1 MQIRSLSHEIRAEN
15 VPAYPPNTREQFDQW
30 GSVWPLNFRPPAGN
44 ASTLCSVHQAISP
57 SDSFF
62 FWGGG
67 RAGGLKALSAFSD
80 SELASMKEHMAS
92 CISLAKAAFSEGY
105 SAVGA
110 VIVDPTTGH
119 AVAQAHDKSSCSA
132 PFCAPALENKEA
144 CPADAHPLAHAAMQA
159 VQAVAAQHR
168 QVSHLC
174 QSKVGKPRDVSHTMD
189 SLSQRRTREGSTTC
203 RD

>member
-1 MQIRSLSHEIRAEN
+1 MRYAPKTSQHTH
-15 VPAYPPNTREQFDQW
+15 PTRESSLTSGALCGLSTFDRLQVMLQHSAVCTRQFP
-30 GSVWPLNFRPPAGN
+30 PLTF
-44 ASTLCSVHQAISP
+44 C
-57 SDSFF
+57 FF
-62 FWGGG
+62 GGG
-67 RAGGLKALSAFSD
+67 TRAGGLKALSAFSD

-110 VIVDPTTGH
+110 VIVDPATGH
-119 AVAQAHDKSSCSA
+119 AVVQAHDKSSCSA
-132 PFCAPALENKEA
+132 PFCAPALENKEP

-168 QVSHLC
+168 QVSYLC
-174 QSKVGKPRDVSHTMD
+174 QSKVGKPRDVSHTME
-189 SLSQRRTREGSTTC
+189 SLSHRRMREGSKTC